1 VISAEDMRTF
11 RCVAKTKVQC
21 NCFKNEALIAM
32 IMLVKVIKKLV
43 SALRC
48 KMIGKASFIKIE
60 DYYSYMRVKKFC
72 IVLNSIKLHLKL
84 WESN

>member
-1 VISAEDMRTF
+1 MISAEDMQTF
-11 RCVAKTKVQC
+11 RCVAETKVQC
-21 NCFKNEALIAM
+21 NCFKNEALIAK

-60 DYYSYMRVKKFC
+60 DYYSYMREEILHHFKFY
-72 IVLNSIKLHLKL
+72 
-84 WESN
+84 